1 MYLVS
6 YLGAL
11 MTGLTLVTL
20 AWVAIFS
27 LPRIYKDNQAK
38 IDEALLPL
46 L

>member
-1 MYLVS
+1 MS

-20 AWVAIFS
+20 AWIGVFS

-38 IDEALLPL
+38 IDEALMPL

>member
-20 AWVAIFS
+20 TWVGIFS
-27 LPRIYKDNQAK
+27 LPRIYKDNQTK